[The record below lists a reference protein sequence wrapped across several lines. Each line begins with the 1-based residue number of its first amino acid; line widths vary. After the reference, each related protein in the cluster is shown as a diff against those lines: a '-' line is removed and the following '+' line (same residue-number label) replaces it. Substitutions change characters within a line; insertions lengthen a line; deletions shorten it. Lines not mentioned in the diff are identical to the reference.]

1 MDAHKAKKE
10 LETSKSNPIPGL
22 VIQTETKK
30 KKKKSKSKGV
40 AAVTEDLA
48 KTTLSDQAPSKSKG
62 VAAVTEDLA
71 KTTLSDQ
78 APSEKKQQTTNEKP
92 KTQNEK
98 SKTQN
103 EKPKANPPTPE
114 VANKQIS
121 TTDPLKRLKNLRK
134 KIREIES
141 LDKKIKSG
149 EIKNPDKE
157 MLEKVSRK
165 AEIQREIKQL
175 EANQ

>member
-1 MDAHKAKKE
+1 MSAEYVAAHKAKKE
-10 LETSKSNPIPGL
+10 LEASKSNPIPGL

-30 KKKKSKSKGV
+30 KKKKG
-40 AAVTEDLA
+40 
-48 KTTLSDQAPSKSKG
+48 KSKG

-92 KTQNEK
+92 KAKNEK
-98 SKTQN
+98 PKSQN
-103 EKPKANPPTPE
+103 EKPKANDAPAPE
-114 VANKQIS
+114 ATDNQIS

-141 LDKKIKSG
+141 LEKKIKSG

-157 MLEKVSRK
+157 MIEKVSRK
-165 AEIQREIKQL
+165 AEIQQEIKQL